1 MNNNKLLIFIIT
13 LVFLLSVNFAFA
25 ADENSTDLTVVED
38 VQDHE
43 LTDAV
48 DEEMIAAED
57 NSGDVLRE
65 IQTIKMDKVTKR
77 YNGAIQYRA
86 IFYDDSGSPLKD
98 TKVVFEVDDN
108 NDYEATTD
116 SNGVALLTILINKGS
131 HKIAALNP
139 VTWNISTDNINVFDV
154 VTGGKNINMYYDD
167 GNTYK
172 VRVFGDD
179 GKPVKAGEKVT
190 FAIGNK
196 KYTKK
201 TDKNG
206 YAKLK
211 ITSKP
216 GLYAIKA
223 TYKDFSIANRVYV
236 KQVIKAKTGSLGRG
250 NLKTIKVQIKFLGK
264 NKKNKLI
271 KVKFNKKTY
280 KAKTNKKG
288 VAIFKLK
295 GPKKLGAYNLV
306 AIYKNSKV
314 SYTYTKYAG

>member
-1 MNNNKLLIFIIT
+1 MKNKLIIFAIIII
-13 LVFLLSVNFAFA
+13 FLASLNFAFA
-25 ADENSTDLTVVED
+25 LDENATDLSTVDDAQDLKLTDSSDED
-38 VQDHE
+38 VA
-43 LTDAV
+43 AV
-48 DEEMIAAED
+48 ND
-57 NSGDVLRE
+57 GDVPIPE
-65 IQTIKMDKVTKR
+65 VQTIKMDKVTKR

-86 IFYDDSGSPLKD
+86 SFYDEYGNPLKN
-98 TKVVFEVDDN
+98 TKVVFEVDDY

-116 SNGVALLTILINKGS
+116 SNGVALLTILINKGG

-139 VTWNISTDNINVFDV
+139 VTLDISTDNINVFEV
-154 VTGGKNINMYYDD
+154 VTGGKNIKMYYDD

-190 FAIGNK
+190 FTIGSK

-216 GLYAIKA
+216 GFHYIKA
-223 TYKDFSIANRVYV
+223 TYKDFSIANSVYV
-236 KQVIKAKTGSLGRG
+236 KQVIKAQTGSLGRG
-250 NLKTIKVQIKFLGK
+250 NLKTVKVKIKYLGK

-314 SYTYTKYAG
+314 SYTYTKYSG

>member
-1 MNNNKLLIFIIT
+1 MKNKLIIFAIFVI
-13 LVFLLSVNFAFA
+13 FLASLNFAFA
-25 ADENSTDLTVVED
+25 LDENATDLSTVDDAQDLKLTDSSDED
-38 VQDHE
+38 VA
-43 LTDAV
+43 AV
-48 DEEMIAAED
+48 ND
-57 NSGDVLRE
+57 GDVPIPE
-65 IQTIKMDKVTKR
+65 VQTIKMDKVTKR

-86 IFYDDSGSPLKD
+86 SFYDEYGNPLKN
-98 TKVVFEVDDN
+98 TKVVFEVDDY

-116 SNGVALLTILINKGS
+116 SNGVALLTILINKGG

-139 VTWNISTDNINVFDV
+139 VTLDISTDNINVFDV
-154 VTGGKNINMYYDD
+154 VTGGKNIKMYYDD

-190 FAIGNK
+190 CTIGSK

-216 GLYAIKA
+216 GFHYIKA
-223 TYKDFSIANRVYV
+223 TYKDFSIANSVYV
-236 KQVIKAKTGSLGRG
+236 KQVIKAQTGSLGRG
-250 NLKTIKVQIKFLGK
+250 NLKTVKVKIKYLGK

-288 VAIFKLK
+288 VVIFKLK
-295 GPKKLGAYNLV
+295 GPKKLGVYNLV

-314 SYTYTKYAG
+314 SYTYTKYSG